1 MDYKRSYFDNDGG
14 IIVEIVFFDYI
25 SLKWQLYYA
34 AFDIE
39 SNEMLFR
46 TVVPFT
52 QKEASD
58 WFKTYREEKEVA

>member
-1 MDYKRSYFDNDGG
+1 MDYKRSYPDNDGG
-14 IIVEIVFFDYI
+14 IIVEIVFFDYV

-34 AFDIE
+34 AFDVE
-39 SNEMLFR
+39 SDEMLFR

-52 QKEASD
+52 QEEATK

>member
-14 IIVEIVFFDYI
+14 IIVEIVFFDYV

-34 AFDIE
+34 AFDVE
-39 SNEMLFR
+39 SDEMLFR

-52 QKEASD
+52 QEEATE